1 MKRNLDLIREIL
13 LRIES
18 NEQNATLSSSSF
30 HDLNENNDVIDY
42 HLYLLADAGYIEY
55 LEVPIIGHY
64 YPQIIVQWITNDGC
78 DYLDSIRSPKIWAK
92 TKEKLKD
99 VGGQASFDVVKTI
112 AEHLVMSMLGF

>member
-30 HDLNENNDVIDY
+30 HDLNENKDLIDY

-55 LEVPIIGHY
+55 LEVPIIGNY

-78 DYLDSIRSPKIWAK
+78 DYLDSIRSPKIWVK